1 MNQFYKDRSLKKI
14 ILLPLDRIILNV
26 FMVLSMVTMINLK
39 NIFLMDYQISFKKF
53 RNNNTLDFE
62 INNIFDKLM
71 NQCTEELS
79 QL

>member
-1 MNQFYKDRSLKKI
+1 
-14 ILLPLDRIILNV
+14 
-26 FMVLSMVTMINLK
+26 MVLSMVTMINLK
-39 NIFLMDYQISFKKF
+39 NIFLMNYQISFKKF